1 MKDKL
6 WRVAVMA
13 AIVAI
18 AWFGGTPEGLK
29 PQVWQLFGIYL
40 ATIVGLVL
48 KPFPVPITVLLGVAT
63 SSILLSNTKDVLAG
77 YSNTALWLIFA
88 AFALSVAFGKTG
100 LGHRIAYHL
109 VRLFG
114 STTLRLGY
122 VTAFLDL
129 ILSPAT
135 PSNTARAAG
144 IVYPINLSIAEA
156 VGSYPG
162 ETAKK
167 AGAYLLQNGY
177 FATKVTSFLFATAMA
192 PNYLALDF
200 ITKLTGVSL
209 NWAQWAAAMFVP
221 GFIMLMLIPLIGYM
235 YERPSVKDIDN
246 KKIAADG
253 LAELG
258 PMKASEKGLI
268 AIALLAITGWILPT
282 FGIKIDA
289 TAVAI
294 VAMIATFVC
303 GIITWDDLLKTK
315 AAWNTLIWFGGILGL
330 SSALTKGKF
339 FEWLAKYLEA
349 HMNFGLD
356 PFMMLILI
364 SIISV
369 VVRYF
374 FASGTAYISAML
386 PVFLIVGINA
396 GIDPTLLAFIMIGTN
411 AYGGSVTHYGAAP
424 GPIIFSAGYNNVKDW
439 WTVGLIS
446 AVVCLV
452 LNYVIGIPWWKIA
465 GFM

>member
-109 VRLFG
+109 GRLFG

-221 GFIMLMLIPLIGYM
+221 GFIMLMLMPLIGYM

-268 AIALLAITGWILPT
+268 VIALLAITGWILPT
-282 FGIKIDA
+282 FDIKIDA

-303 GIITWDDLLKTK
+303 GIISWDDLLKTK

-452 LNYVIGIPWWKIA
+452 LNYVIGIPWWKIT

>member
-268 AIALLAITGWILPT
+268 VIALLAITGWVLPT

-303 GIITWDDLLKTK
+303 GIISWDDLLKTK

-364 SIISV
+364 SVISV
-369 VVRYF
+369 AVRYF

-452 LNYVIGIPWWKIA
+452 LNYVIGIPWWKIT

>member
-6 WRVAVMA
+6 WRIGVMI
-13 AIVAI
+13 AIVAFM
-18 AWFGGTPEGLK
+18 WFGGTPDGLK

-88 AFALSVAFGKTG
+88 AFGLSVAFGKTG
-100 LGHRIAYHL
+100 LGHRIAYYL
-109 VRLFG
+109 VRVFG

-162 ETAKK
+162 ESAKK

-192 PNYLALDF
+192 PNLLALDF

-209 NWAQWAAAMFVP
+209 NWGQWAAAMFVP
-221 GFIMLMLIPLIGYM
+221 GFIMLMLVPIIGYM
-235 YERPSVKDIDN
+235 YERPTVKEIDN

-339 FEWLAKYLEA
+339 FEWLAKFLEA

-364 SIISV
+364 SVISV
-369 VVRYF
+369 AVRYF

-411 AYGGSVTHYGAAP
+411 SYGGSVTHYGAAP

-439 WTVGLIS
+439 WTVGLVI

>member
-6 WRVAVMA
+6 WRIGVMV
-13 AIVAI
+13 AIVAFM
-18 AWFGGTPEGLK
+18 WFGGTPEGLK

-88 AFALSVAFGKTG
+88 AFGLSVAFGKTG
-100 LGHRIAYHL
+100 LGHRIAYYL
-109 VRLFG
+109 VRAFG

-162 ETAKK
+162 ESAKK

-192 PNYLALDF
+192 PNLLALDF

-209 NWAQWAAAMFVP
+209 NWGQWAAAMFVP
-221 GFIMLMLIPLIGYM
+221 GFIMLMLVPIIGYM
-235 YERPSVKDIDN
+235 YERPTVKEIDN
-246 KKIAADG
+246 KKIAEDG

-330 SSALTKGKF
+330 SSALNKGKF

-364 SIISV
+364 SVISV
-369 VVRYF
+369 AVRYF

-386 PVFLIVGINA
+386 PVFLIVGMNA
-396 GIDPTLLAFIMIGTN
+396 GIDPTLLAFILIGTN
-411 AYGGSVTHYGAAP
+411 SYGGSVTHYGAAP

-439 WTVGLIS
+439 WTVGLIT

-452 LNYVIGIPWWKIA
+452 LNYVIGIPWWKIT

>member
-18 AWFGGTPEGLK
+18 AWFGSTPEGLK

-268 AIALLAITGWILPT
+268 VIALLAITGWILPT
-282 FGIKIDA
+282 FDIKIDA

-303 GIITWDDLLKTK
+303 GIISWDDLLKTK

-452 LNYVIGIPWWKIA
+452 LNYVIGIPWWKIT

>member
-268 AIALLAITGWILPT
+268 VIALLAITGWILPT
-282 FGIKIDA
+282 FDIKIDA

-303 GIITWDDLLKTK
+303 GIISWDDLLKTK

-364 SIISV
+364 SVISV
-369 VVRYF
+369 ADRKSVV
-374 FASGTAYISAML
+374 
-386 PVFLIVGINA
+386 
-396 GIDPTLLAFIMIGTN
+396 
-411 AYGGSVTHYGAAP
+411 
-424 GPIIFSAGYNNVKDW
+424 
-439 WTVGLIS
+439 
-446 AVVCLV
+446 
-452 LNYVIGIPWWKIA
+452 
-465 GFM
+465 

>member
-18 AWFGGTPEGLK
+18 AWFSGTPEGLK

-221 GFIMLMLIPLIGYM
+221 GFIMLMLMPLIGYM

-258 PMKASEKGLI
+258 PMKESEKGLI
-268 AIALLAITGWILPT
+268 VIALLAITGWILPT
-282 FGIKIDA
+282 FDIKIDA

-303 GIITWDDLLKTK
+303 GIISWDDLLKTK

-364 SIISV
+364 SVISV
-369 VVRYF
+369 AVRYF
-374 FASGTAYISAML
+374 FASGTAYIFAMF
-386 PVFLIVGINA
+386 PVFFIVGINA